1 MVKLKGTTM
10 FLYFNEGVG
19 MFTSVCLIK
28 PRAKIK
34 EWCHGFSIVNNMH
47 EMWLWIA
54 LPRQKGFYTI
64 LIVWKC

>member
-10 FLYFNEGVG
+10 FFYFNGVDI
-19 MFTSVCLIK
+19 FTSMCLIK

-34 EWCHGFSIVNNMH
+34 EWCHGFSVVNNMH

-64 LIVWKC
+64 LIL